1 ARIHI
6 RLPPATSCFNAR
18 ETQEIAVIS
27 GCVPRIRQRCRT
39 TFMAITIRQRFGSFE
54 VLSICI
60 IAATT
65 KAKMEIL
72 VHNE

>member
-1 ARIHI
+1 
-6 RLPPATSCFNAR
+6 
-18 ETQEIAVIS
+18 
-27 GCVPRIRQRCRT
+27 
-39 TFMAITIRQRFGSFE
+39 MAITIRQRFGSFE